1 MPLQKEEQKVRNPS
15 DFIKLEDGD
24 ILVIQSNVFELT
36 SHFLQAE
43 KTGVICGGDGCYF
56 CEQKLSQRREF
67 FYFGMV
73 NGVQGVIRIPATVF
87 YSLNGQERL
96 IQKNVKNKGKDKRDY
111 GWIIGKTG
119 SGLDTEYSVSKD
131 DVVDR
136 LNDLEIDE
144 NNLKLVKACEKYQ
157 AGLEQKAGEIIMQDK
172 QAEEVK

>member
-24 ILVIQSNVFELT
+24 VLVIQSNVFELT

-67 FYFGMV
+67 FYLGKV
-73 NGVQGVIRIPATVF
+73 NDSVGIIRIPATVF
-87 YSLNGQERL
+87 YSLNGQERSV
-96 IQKNVKNKGKDKRDY
+96 QKNPKNKGKDKRDY

-119 SGLDTEYSVSKD
+119 SGLDTEYSVTKD
-131 DVVDR
+131 EAVER
-136 LNDLEIDE
+136 PSELEMDE
-144 NNLKLVKACEKYQ
+144 NNNKLVKACEKYE
-157 AGLEQKAGEIIMQDK
+157 AGLEQKAVEIITQDK
-172 QAEEVK
+172 GAEEVK